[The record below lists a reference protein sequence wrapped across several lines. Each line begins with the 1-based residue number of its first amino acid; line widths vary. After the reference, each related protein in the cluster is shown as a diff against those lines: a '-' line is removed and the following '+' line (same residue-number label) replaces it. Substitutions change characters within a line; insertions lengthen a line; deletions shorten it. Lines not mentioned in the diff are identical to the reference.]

1 LIVNFFYI
9 EFAGSDLK
17 REEMEQLI
25 LRLLLERVLVNIAV
39 LILKIETK
47 IDLKNKLPF
56 ARQDKTT
63 SVIFF

>member
-1 LIVNFFYI
+1 
-9 EFAGSDLK
+9 
-17 REEMEQLI
+17 MEQLI